1 MTAMPWSVLS
11 HLHAQMLWPS
21 CCICNDFN
29 DFTILSPGL

>member
-21 CCICNDFN
+21 CCICNDF
-29 DFTILSPGL
+29 TILSPGL